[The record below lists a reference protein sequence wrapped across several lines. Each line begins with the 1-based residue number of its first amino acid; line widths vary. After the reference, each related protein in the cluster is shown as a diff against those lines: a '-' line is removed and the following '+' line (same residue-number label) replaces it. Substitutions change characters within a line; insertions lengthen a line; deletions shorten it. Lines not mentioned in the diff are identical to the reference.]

1 MKTHRVLILE
11 DDLETLANIL
21 RLLQSIEQESIM
33 LDEKSDIAVTV
44 FSEYTEV
51 EKYVNK
57 ADSLY
62 DLILLDRDCKLGGS
76 FHVIDIE
83 KVNPDRIIA
92 ISSVPEY
99 NKQAQSR
106 GVNTVVG
113 KDYSNLTRFSES
125 LKVEIIKKLG
135 LKIK

>member
-21 RLLQSIEQESIM
+21 SLLQSIEQESIM

-125 LKVEIIKKLG
+125 LKVEIIKKLE

>member
-1 MKTHRVLILE
+1 MKTYRVLILE

-21 RLLQSIEQESIM
+21 GLLQSIEQESIK

-57 ADSLY
+57 ADGQY

-99 NKQAQSR
+99 NKQAQLR
-106 GVNTVVG
+106 GVSSSVD
-113 KDYSNLTRFSES
+113 KDYSNLIAFSEK
-125 LKVEIIKKLG
+125 LKEEVIRKLN